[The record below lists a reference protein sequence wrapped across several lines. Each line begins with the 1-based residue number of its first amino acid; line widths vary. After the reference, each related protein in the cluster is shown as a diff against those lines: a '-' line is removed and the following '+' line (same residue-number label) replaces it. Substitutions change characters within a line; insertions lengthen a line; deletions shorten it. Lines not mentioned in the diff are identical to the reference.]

1 MLDAASLRLTFLE
14 KIKHILI
21 TILIT
26 KDYYKYPKS
35 RQIRYKVAVLSITS
49 ITKDILWNVRFLFI
63 KSKSF
68 YTFGDLKRRYYYSG
82 LIII

>member
-21 TILIT
+21 TTLIT
-26 KDYYKYPKS
+26 KYYTYPKS
-35 RQIRYKVAVLSITS
+35 RQIRYKVAVFSITS

-68 YTFGDLKRRYYYSG
+68 CKV
-82 LIII
+82 

>member
-1 MLDAASLRLTFLE
+1 MLDATSHRLTFLE

-26 KDYYKYPKS
+26 KYYKILPKS
-35 RQIRYKVAVLSITS
+35 RQIRYFVAVFSITS

-63 KSKSF
+63 KSKR
-68 YTFGDLKRRYYYSG
+68 L
-82 LIII
+82 